1 MMLVKTRPTVLQNAG
16 VIAEVAHYHAC
27 VTPGTRAK
35 NFCRTQMVT
44 RAAVEAVDVYGC
56 IPDDVEIDRLIRS
69 VRYQTRRLRRV
80 VSLVRQGKL
89 AEDSAHYRDV
99 SGHADL
105 ACAALGKLIV
115 DYFSFTPG
123 IEVECPLHGKKWT
136 SLNWR
141 TG

>member
-1 MMLVKTRPTVLQNAG
+1 MLVKARPTVLQNAG

-35 NFCRTQMVT
+35 NFCRTQMVP

-69 VRYQTRRLRRV
+69 VRYQTRRLRRAA
-80 VSLVRQGKL
+80 SLVRQEKL
-89 AEDSAHYRDV
+89 TDDSPYYRDV
-99 SGHADL
+99 LGHADL
-105 ACAALGKLIV
+105 ACAALGQLIV
-115 DYFSFTPG
+115 DHFAFTPG
-123 IEVECPLHGKKWT
+123 IELECTLHGKKWT